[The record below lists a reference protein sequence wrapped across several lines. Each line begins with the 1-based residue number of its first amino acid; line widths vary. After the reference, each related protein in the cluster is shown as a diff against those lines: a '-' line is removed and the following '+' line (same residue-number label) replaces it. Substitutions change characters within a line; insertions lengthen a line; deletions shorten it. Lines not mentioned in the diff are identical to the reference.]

1 MDIEDLEPQSKK
13 PGIKN
18 LEIMSIE
25 ALCEYIEEL
34 EAEISHHA
42 SPPPCG
48 GRRIVWAAPM
58 PPTPPIKLKYT

>member
-34 EAEISHHA
+34 EAEIK
-42 SPPPCG
+42 
-48 GRRIVWAAPM
+48 RVEMEIDLKTAAREGAESVF
-58 PPTPPIKLKYT
+58 K